1 MSRAKTGIA
10 RAAACAGLACLLA
23 APVASPYPDEYG
35 PFEGNSPTILRTY
48 QCTLIESETETEG
61 AEPGGALTY
70 ARAGGGPSSARVRLS
85 RGEGTESA
93 AVFMSV
99 VDSAGRVL
107 AGPTRIADTAIGIP
121 PAFWGDLNGD
131 GREDFV
137 ALAVTSIGGSACA
150 CDMGFALSSGKGY
163 RITGVRSTR
172 GPGANDFLDLG
183 EGRVGFV
190 HTALIERKRRDPRG
204 PGAATESFFVYSMLE
219 VKGDALVLADADP
232 RLGGFPKW
240 VPIAAKPGPAAAPT
254 LAEAERTRLWSEV
267 TARIFRRPEAEGAP
281 EVASAPE

>member
-1 MSRAKTGIA
+1 MSRARTGIA
-10 RAAACAGLACLLA
+10 RAVACAAVACLLA
-23 APVASPYPDEYG
+23 APAASPYPDEYG
-35 PFEGNSPTILRTY
+35 PFEGDSPTILRTY
-48 QCTLIESETETEG
+48 QCTLIESGTETEG
-61 AEPGGALTY
+61 AGGALTY
-70 ARAGGGPSSARVRLS
+70 ARADGGPSSARVRLS
-85 RGEGTESA
+85 RGEGTEA
-93 AVFMSV
+93 DAVFMSV
-99 VDSAGRVL
+99 VDPAGRIL
-107 AGPTRIADTAIGIP
+107 AGPTRIADTAIVIP

-137 ALAVTSIGGSACA
+137 ALAVTSIGGTACS

-190 HTALIERKRRDPRG
+190 HTALIERKRRDPG
-204 PGAATESFFVYSMLE
+204 GAGAQPESFFVYSMLE
-219 VKGDALVLADADP
+219 VKGDRLVLADADP

-240 VPIAAKPGPAAAPT
+240 VPIAAKPERAEGPT
-254 LAEAERTRLWSEV
+254 LAEAEWERISAEV
-267 TARIFRRPEAEGAP
+267 AARIIREPEAEGAH